1 MNYIEEAEEY
11 LTNYDNLK
19 ISLENLRMD
28 VIELDETFKSIKAI
42 NYSGMPHGAGAGE
55 PSDAI
60 LNKMFQRDQK
70 KVMYD
75 ETLNVITR
83 MEKIFDNL
91 QEADMKILRLWYID
105 GYRCE
110 QLIKDLN
117 CSESTIF
124 RNKRK
129 AIRVLAI
136 QLFGLK
142 GIA

>member
-42 NYSGMPHGAGAGE
+42 NYSGMPHGSGAGE

-83 MEKIFDNL
+83 MEKIFANL